1 METAR
6 GLRVVVAEDEP
17 LILNSITKKIEAT
30 NKNFHVVS
38 TAQDGQSAFEAIQTL
53 SPDILF
59 SDIQMPV
66 MDGLTLIK
74 NVSEKYPKIMIVVIS
89 GYNSFKY
96 AQVAMKYGV
105 KEYLLKPVKKTQLSE
120 TLLRLSAR
128 SQNIDLSSTIQND
141 RNCITNTKGIANF
154 IENYIKENYC
164 GEINFNQIAQMLNFN
179 PSYLSKIFT
188 KYVGE
193 NPSKY
198 LISLRIN
205 EAKQL
210 LINDEDLTIKMVG
223 EKVGYPDQYHFSHVF
238 KLVCGKSP
246 SEFRDDSVSKL
257 NL

>member
-1 METAR
+1 MENGN

-17 LILNSITKKIEAT
+17 LILNSIKKKIEAA
-30 NKNFHVVS
+30 NKNFHVVA
-38 TAQDGQSAFEAIQTL
+38 TAEDGQTALESIAVH

-59 SDIQMPV
+59 TDIQMPV
-66 MDGLTLIK
+66 MDGIGLIK

-89 GYNSFKY
+89 GYNNFKY
-96 AQVAMKYGV
+96 AQMAIKYGV
-105 KEYLLKPVKKTQLSE
+105 KEYLLKPVKKAELSE

-128 SQNIDLSSTIQND
+128 VQSEDLSATIKND
-141 RNCITNTKGIANF
+141 RDSVAKSKDIAVF
-154 IENYIKENYC
+154 IENYIKENYRS
-164 GEINFNQIAQMLNFN
+164 EINFNQIAQKFNFN

-210 LINDEDLTIKMVG
+210 LLSNDSLSVKTIG
-223 EKVGYPDQYHFSHVF
+223 ELVGYPDQYHFSHVF
-238 KLVCGKSP
+238 KSLCGKSP
-246 SEFRDDSVSKL
+246 SEFRDEWITKVAR
-257 NL
+257 